1 LLFLFSYAGKY
12 SEIRVFHMA
21 QPTQYIIMEPLGGM
35 TDLDS
40 IRMRLAEIGL
50 AREAFSLDSDVGRL
64 RLTFWEPDRIE
75 ALRILARLDH
85 SNPC

>member
-1 LLFLFSYAGKY
+1 
-12 SEIRVFHMA
+12 MA

-50 AREAFSLDSDVGRL
+50 AREAFSPGFGCRPAQADLLG
-64 RLTFWEPDRIE
+64 
-75 ALRILARLDH
+75 AG
-85 SNPC
+85 SN